1 MTLAELMVALA
12 PFLATFGA
20 KLNDDQWHQYHLALA
35 GVNPGDLDDA
45 MADLRRTHAFRNAPL
60 PAEILSRCDVYR
72 KRRTLDAPKPMASV
86 KARDDEGEW
95 KTFTLKGIGTLRMH
109 VLPDDHPALPRY
121 ACLRCKD
128 TSWEE
133 IPNMT
138 GEPKQPTCR
147 RCSCWASN
155 PVIAQQRSK
164 DADYRQKRKAS

>member
-1 MTLAELMVALA
+1 MSKGELIDALTPFVAGFGAELTDV
-12 PFLATFGA
+12 
-20 KLNDDQWHQYHLALA
+20 QWDQYHLALE

-60 PAEILSRCDVYR
+60 AAEILDRCQVAR
-72 KRRTLDAPKPMASV
+72 KRRMVNAGHAAQVV
-86 KARDDEGEW
+86 KVNHDEGEW
-95 KTFTLKGIGTLRMH
+95 KTFTLKGIGSLRLH

-138 GEPKQPTCR
+138 DTPRQPTCR
-147 RCSCWASN
+147 RCSCWQSN
-155 PVIAQQRSK
+155 PVIARQRTER
-164 DADYRQKRKAS
+164 AERRTAV

>member
-20 KLNDDQWHQYHLALA
+20 KLSDAVWNEYHLALKD
-35 GVNPGDLDDA
+35 VNPGDLDDA

-72 KRRTLDAPKPMASV
+72 KRRQLDAPKPATV
-86 KARDDEGEW
+86 KANHDEGEW
-95 KTFTLKGIGTLRMH
+95 KTFTLKGIGSLRMH

-121 ACLRCKD
+121 SCLRCKD
-128 TSWEE
+128 TSWEDV
-133 IPNMT
+133 PNRS
-138 GEPKQPTCR
+138 GKPSQPTCR
-147 RCSCWASN
+147 RCSCWQSN

-164 DADYRQKRKAS
+164 DAEYRQKRKAS